1 MMSMQSHLRQFH
13 LEVQEGQGAIPVDL
27 NTPTSLRKA
36 DHHGAYVYKAGGGST
51 LSDVK
56 IRIVVGVNT
65 PNILRKTRSKKYGYS
80 NGEE

>member
-1 MMSMQSHLRQFH
+1 MHTHFNTRVILMMSMQAHLRQFH
-13 LEVQEGQGAIPVDL
+13 LEVQEGEGAIPIDL

-65 PNILRKTRSKKYGYS
+65 PLKMLCI
-80 NGEE
+80 